1 MIIGVLRS
9 SNSELGW
16 RGVARVLGRKIIIGF
31 AGRFRRDSV
40 FFESVSAGTAREER
54 VGRTLDAL
62 RSSANANP
70 KPAVR
75 MRVESPKGFL
85 GAVLGALGATSLVAV
100 ARNVAIQWFSPPLLP
115 GAELAAG
122 DSKAATFAEA
132 ATFLIAVPLAALLFG
147 RALPKLLESRFPRGR
162 LSFEWIPLGAAL
174 WLPLWRR
181 GLHLK
186 TAIISSLALSI
197 LIMGF
202 ILAFRNSPRLRRFFV
217 RSNRSH
223 LFRLA
228 FAGAA
233 WDLARRSDPSHNAN
247 LVGDPLIEVVVSAA
261 IFLALAVL
269 AVDRTGHSRRL
280 SSRLRRLASLAPLSV
295 CFSALALVFWR
306 RSPMFLAAA
315 LLLFTVPFAL
325 KRIPFIRH
333 AFKLAVLVFLL
344 SCGATIY
351 YQPFAPIDLYE
362 DGHRLTYAQSYLRG
376 AKPYLE
382 TSPIHGWGYDGG
394 VDAFAFRLT
403 GASLETFRTRSALTA
418 ALTLAC
424 AAVACFAAFGS
435 AGWSIVA
442 FLLTLSF
449 CPFVSERQLLVFGSL
464 SLLAWGARTGR
475 KAAWIL
481 AGVLAG
487 WEIFFSLDMGLILL
501 LGGLFGVV
509 LRPWLESGWRRAND
523 GLRQSLW
530 FLLGVAAGALPFLSG
545 LAARGAFS
553 EFIRVS
559 FREIPAIASD
569 TWGLP
574 AGSLTLALRQANTV
588 DALARVLS
596 GETMIAAFLIVVL
609 TVTGI
614 VYLQRAIRGA
624 FDHSDGVT
632 WLFFAIA
639 CVALRGALGRAD
651 AGHAALYGVFA
662 AVPIAWLLRRA
673 LGTMRW
679 SLAFSLALALLL
691 LVRLHPL
698 QTLGVELGAVS
709 EAARNRALLAANG
722 APGRPGGHAGLPR
735 EQAEELAV
743 LKTYLDARLSP
754 DETFFDFSN
763 EPGLYFFTG
772 RAMPIRFLATPFYET
787 TAGQDEVIQA
797 LERNKPPVVILAS
810 GTWTDMFDQVPNRRR
825 APLVAT
831 YLDTHYTAG
840 DRVSRWTIGV
850 RR

>member
-1 MIIGVLRS
+1 
-9 SNSELGW
+9 
-16 RGVARVLGRKIIIGF
+16 
-31 AGRFRRDSV
+31 
-40 FFESVSAGTAREER
+40 
-54 VGRTLDAL
+54 
-62 RSSANANP
+62 
-70 KPAVR
+70 
-75 MRVESPKGFL
+75 MRVEVPKGLL

-100 ARNVAIQWFSPPLLP
+100 ARSVAIQWFPPPLLP
-115 GAELAAG
+115 GAELATG

-132 ATFLIAVPLAALLFG
+132 ATFLIAVPLAALVFG
-147 RALPKLLESRFPRGR
+147 RALPKLLEARFPMGR

-197 LIMGF
+197 LITAF
-202 ILAFRNSPRLRRFFV
+202 ILAFRNSPRVRRIFV

-228 FAGAA
+228 FAGTA
-233 WDLARRSDPSHNAN
+233 WDLARRSDPSHTAN

-269 AVDRTGHSRRL
+269 AVDRTGHSRGL

-315 LLLFTVPFAL
+315 LLSFTVPFAL
-325 KRIPFIRH
+325 KRAPFIRH

-376 AKPYLE
+376 GRPYLE

-394 VDAFAFRLT
+394 VDGLAFRLT
-403 GASLETFRTRSALTA
+403 GASLETFRIRSGLTA

-424 AAVACFAAFGS
+424 AAAACFAAFGS
-435 AGWSIVA
+435 VGWSIVA

-464 SLLAWGARTGR
+464 SLLALGARTG
-475 KAAWIL
+475 KKYAWIL
-481 AGVLAG
+481 AGILTG
-487 WEIFFSLDMGLILL
+487 WEIFFSLDLGLILL
-501 LGGLFGVV
+501 LGGALGVA
-509 LRPWLESGWRRAND
+509 LRPLLESGWRRAAE
-523 GLRQSLW
+523 GLVQALG
-530 FLLGVAAGALPFLSG
+530 FLLGVAAGALPFLLR
-545 LAARGAFS
+545 LAILGALP
-553 EFIRVS
+553 EFIRTS
-559 FREIPAIASD
+559 FLEIPAVTSD
-569 TWGLP
+569 TWGIP
-574 AGSLTLALRQANTV
+574 AGSLTNVLWKASTV
-588 DALARVLS
+588 DALARILS
-596 GETMIAAFLIVVL
+596 GEAMLAAFLLVVL
-609 TVTGI
+609 TLTGS
-614 VYLQRAIRGA
+614 VYLMRAVKGN
-624 FDHSDGVT
+624 FDSSDGVT
-632 WLFFAIA
+632 WLFFAVA
-639 CVALRGALGRAD
+639 CIALRGVLGRAD
-651 AGHAALYGVFA
+651 AGHLALYGLFA
-662 AVPIAWLLRRA
+662 AVPIAWLLQRA
-673 LGTMRW
+673 LRTGTW
-679 SLAFSLALALLL
+679 SLALSLALTLLV

-698 QTLGVELGAVS
+698 QTLGIELGAVS
-709 EAARNRALLAANG
+709 ESARNRARLAGNG
-722 APGRPGGHAGLPR
+722 VPDRPGGHAGLPR
-735 EQAEELAV
+735 EQAEELAE
-743 LKTYLDARLSP
+743 LRTYLQARLSP

-763 EPGLYFFTG
+763 EPGLYFLTG
-772 RAMPIRFLATPFYET
+772 RSMPTRFLAAPFYET
-787 TAGQDEVIQA
+787 IAGQDEVIHA
-797 LERNKPPVVILAS
+797 LERERPPVVILAS

-825 APLVAT
+825 APLVAA

-840 DRVSRWTIGV
+840 DRVSRWTVGV